1 MFGVLHTVMLLVA
14 LLILNEIFRESK
26 WATIIFFLVVPIV
39 LTPLVWVK
47 TGNTPGSTINTWFHW
62 AKLYSVII
70 AVLGFTAFRYTKLDG
85 NKFMKFF
92 PALILGVNIAEAVA
106 RDFELGLA
114 SPAQY
119 WHFLNGIAGI
129 LSIITISGWSGIYTE
144 HTSPKKDM
152 LWPDMMTLW
161 IIAYDVWN
169 LVYIWFCVPE
179 HAGFGIAVLLSCTI
193 PSLWIKKGTWIQA
206 RAFTLAAWM
215 MYLFTFNSF
224 VDNSAHRMSMPTNP
238 SLMVFL
244 GLLSLGLNG
253 AFAWIHFSKMFKK
266 KNFKLGDEVHAY

>member
-1 MFGVLHTVMLLVA
+1 MFGLFHTVLLLVV
-14 LLILNEIFRESK
+14 LLALNELFRKSK
-26 WATIIFFLVVPIV
+26 WATIIFYLAVPLI

-70 AVLGFTAFRYTKLDG
+70 AVLGFTAFRYTKLE
-85 NKFMKFF
+85 NSKFMKFF

-114 SPAQY
+114 TPAHY

-129 LSIITISGWSGIYTE
+129 LSIITISGWMGIFADKDNPE
-144 HTSPKKDM
+144 RDM
-152 LWPDMMTLW
+152 LWPDMTTFW

-169 LVYIWFCVPE
+169 LVYIWNCVPE
-179 HAGFGIAVLLSCTI
+179 HAGYGIAVLLSCTI

-215 MYLFTFNSF
+215 MYLFTFNGF
-224 VDNSAHRMSMPTNP
+224 VDNSANRLHLSTDPR
-238 SLMVFL
+238 LMGAL
-244 GLLSLGLNG
+244 GILSLGLNA
-253 AFAWIHFSKMFKK
+253 AFAWIHFSKVSKK
-266 KNFKLGDEVHAY
+266 KAYKLGEEVHV